1 MLLFKLGAKWIF
13 LTVHFYMTYFKHYT
27 WVFKTSATVKLKN
40 CKHELGIAFS
50 CTCANKHI
58 NKALLWTFFPYI
70 PLHTIQ
76 NSKVSVSSQHNHV
89 VYCTHAH
96 TQGWMDISN
105 VSVVITLPWYIFTTL
120 QILFIF
126 FFPNNIKITVST
138 HYCNI
143 LSHVYAFTKKN
154 VFTFGSSHK
163 ECGILTTTM

>member
-96 TQGWMDISN
+96 TQGWMDISKFLLW
-105 VSVVITLPWYIFTTL
+105 LPCHDISSLLYKYYSY
-120 QILFIF
+120 F
-126 FFPNNIKITVST
+126 FFLITSRLQYLLIIVIFCQMYT
-138 HYCNI
+138 H
-143 LSHVYAFTKKN
+143 LQKKMFSHLVHHTRN
-154 VFTFGSSHK
+154 V
-163 ECGILTTTM
+163 EY